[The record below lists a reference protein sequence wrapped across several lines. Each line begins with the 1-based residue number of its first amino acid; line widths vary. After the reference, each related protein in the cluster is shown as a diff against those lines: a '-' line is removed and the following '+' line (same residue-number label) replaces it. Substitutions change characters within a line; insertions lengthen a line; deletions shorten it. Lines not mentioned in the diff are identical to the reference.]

1 MVQAQTQPYCWP
13 LRKFSPFYAHFAII
27 DTGKYLAD
35 ALFIKH
41 QVRFSFGREYFRAG
55 SPYRVIMCKCRKHD
69 VPKFLSAIEELPN
82 KMLLCGNVDYLT
94 YCASLLD
101 QMEAALENG
110 GVHSNE
116 STCSTVQ
123 AE

>member
-1 MVQAQTQPYCWP
+1 MVQNQPQTHCWS
-13 LRKFSPFYAHFAII
+13 LRKFSPSHAHFAII
-27 DTGKYLAD
+27 DTGDYLAD

-41 QVRFSFGREYFRAG
+41 QVRVSFGREYFRAD
-55 SPYRVIMCKCRKHD
+55 SPYRVIMCKCRKRD
-69 VPKFLSAIEELPN
+69 VRRFLSAIEELPT
-82 KMLLCGNVDYLT
+82 KMLLCGNMDYLT

-101 QMEAALENG
+101 KMETALDNG

-116 STCSTVQ
+116 ATRSTIQ